1 MSSQIKSLIF
11 AAALCIA
18 CSVLLTGANTGLKPL
33 QQRNMAV
40 DRHRNILLALGLVR
54 EGEAVPN
61 AKIESL
67 YDTYVKSIQVDRDG
81 KILTLEKP
89 AKTDCR
95 CMCMSSKS
103 RSKLMSSPSTRAAC
117 GVKFNGY
124 LAIEND
130 GATIR
135 GFTVYKHT
143 ETPGLGG
150 EIESRWFRKNFEN
163 KKIVN
168 AQGSF
173 ASIGIAKG
181 AVSDVIPEPKRD
193 NYVDGISGAT
203 LTGKYLS
210 AGLEDILQDYE
221 PVAIEFRQK
230 NLRYL
235 RVQ

>member
-11 AAALCIA
+11 AAALCFA
-18 CSVLLTGANTGLKPL
+18 CSVLLTGANTGLKPF

-61 AKIESL
+61 AQIESL

-81 KILTLEKP
+81 KILTP
-89 AKTDCR
+89 AEVREDQLPLYVYVKQEQIEAYVV
-95 CMCMSSKS
+95 
-103 RSKLMSSPSTRAAC
+103 PINTR
-117 GVKFNGY
+117 GLWGEIHGY

-135 GFTVYKHT
+135 GFTVYKHA

-168 AQGSF
+168 AQGVF

-181 AVSDVIPEPKRD
+181 TVKDMVPEPKRE

-210 AGLEDILQDYE
+210 AGLKDILQDYE